1 MKLIVISCLRE
12 DKEKAMQMMEKCGIS
27 WIYFV
32 DSNDYMAGQKP
43 ALMDG
48 WFAMDKEYIDSV
60 ILFSLT
66 DESKANKVI
75 EICDEFNANRGD
87 ECYPLKSFVV
97 PLEKWTKQLWNNENL
112 V

>member
-12 DKEKAMQMMEKCGIS
+12 DKEKAMQLMEQCGIA

-32 DSNDYMAGQKP
+32 DSSDYMAGQKP

-48 WFAMDKEYIDSV
+48 WFAIDKEFTDSV

-66 DESKANKVI
+66 DATRATQVI
-75 EICDEFNANRGD
+75 EASEKLNNEKGE

-97 PLEKWTKQLWNNENL
+97 PLENWTKQMWNNEI
-112 V
+112 